1 MEPKISGGTGL
12 QARIIALLP
21 RMRRFCEG
29 LAGSPHDGDDLM
41 QATVERALTRAHLF
55 DETSRLDSW
64 MYRIAQN
71 LHIDRVR
78 SQRRKGTSVDIEHAA
93 ELAGDDG
100 RQITEARSD
109 LAAAQRV
116 LQALP
121 EDQRATFMLVVV
133 EGQSYREAAEI
144 MGVQIGTVMSRIA
157 RARQRIA
164 EELART
170 GVTGHKET
178 AQ

>member
-1 MEPKISGGTGL
+1 MQP
-12 QARIIALLP
+12 RIIALLP
-21 RMRRFCEG
+21 RLRRFCEG

-41 QATVERALTRAHLF
+41 QATVERALKGAHQF
-55 DETSRLDSW
+55 EEGSRLDSW

-71 LHIDRVR
+71 LNIDSAR
-78 SQRRKGTSVDIEHAA
+78 SRKRRGTSVDLEAA
-93 ELAGDDG
+93 EAVAGDDG

-109 LAAAQRV
+109 LAAAQAV

-121 EDQRATFMLVVV
+121 EDQRATFLLVVV
-133 EGQSYREAAEI
+133 EGLSYREAAET

-164 EELART
+164 EELAASR
-170 GVTGHKET
+170 EF
-178 AQ
+178 AR